1 MWFTRSASCTNKR
14 PAGSVGRVDPAT
26 GTVQEFRL
34 ITGSSP
40 YAIAS
45 FNGQL
50 WVSDQTVYDSYFR
63 PHRLMWVVNTNGS
76 ISFFKPNQDVCPV
89 SMTVGPDGNLWYV
102 GSTRNGKPG
111 LGYMTSA
118 QQVTYNEIKALAPT
132 SIVAGSDKKIYF
144 TNPAQGTVYQVTVPY
159 FRKPHA
165 ISVGG
170 RPAYLVAVDKS
181 IVYSDQSV
189 GQLSIM
195 DANGKVVV
203 YPAPSGERPGFL
215 ARKADGT
222 VLFVDAA
229 AGNASVG
236 SFDPATGIYGA
247 EVSPPNPGLQF
258 MANGSDGNMW
268 FDDTAG
274 YVGAY
279 LKFILTTAPSSLTF
293 DGTGQTQTFTVSES
307 NYTGSFTATSED
319 ANVASVTEVNQ
330 TTFSVESTGQGSTQ
344 ILVADQQ
351 RNAVDVA
358 IEVGG
363 AARR

>member
-1 MWFTRSASCTNKR
+1 
-14 PAGSVGRVDPAT
+14 
-26 GTVQEFRL
+26 
-34 ITGSSP
+34 
-40 YAIAS
+40 
-45 FNGQL
+45 
-50 WVSDQTVYDSYFR
+50 
-63 PHRLMWVVNTNGS
+63 
-76 ISFFKPNQDVCPV
+76 
-89 SMTVGPDGNLWYV
+89 
-102 GSTRNGKPG
+102 
-111 LGYMTSA
+111 
-118 QQVTYNEIKALAPT
+118 
-132 SIVAGSDKKIYF
+132 
-144 TNPAQGTVYQVTVPY
+144 
-159 FRKPHA
+159 
-165 ISVGG
+165 
-170 RPAYLVAVDKS
+170 VAVDKS